1 MACHSAQGKTKNSR
15 KTIIAQLFIDYFFS
29 MVSML
34 NKSIHET
41 LLEKFPQAFKKT
53 DRKRALEAL
62 FLTSI
67 TNETSVLFAEPLI
80 SDTKKR
86 NPRLIS

>member
-1 MACHSAQGKTKNSR
+1 
-15 KTIIAQLFIDYFFS
+15 

-80 SDTKKR
+80 SETKKR
-86 NPRLIS
+86 NSRLIS

>member
-1 MACHSAQGKTKNSR
+1 
-15 KTIIAQLFIDYFFS
+15 
-29 MVSML
+29 ML

-80 SDTKKR
+80 SETKKR
-86 NPRLIS
+86 NSRLISQYKIYKKYSILLLYYYWYNNITENS

>member
-1 MACHSAQGKTKNSR
+1 
-15 KTIIAQLFIDYFFS
+15 

-86 NPRLIS
+86 NPRLISR